1 MYRRGDI
8 YYIDFGTNMNSSK
21 ECGFRPALVVSNNV
35 ANKYSPV
42 VTVIPLT
49 AQVKKKL
56 RQPTHVFLSR
66 KAGYGLKRDSIALA
80 EQLFTV
86 EKSELVRKVG
96 TVKDAATMRKVTR
109 ALQVQI
115 GAI

>member
-1 MYRRGDI
+1 
-8 YYIDFGTNMNSSK
+8 MNSSK
-21 ECGFRPALVVSNNV
+21 ECGFRPALIVSNNV

-66 KAGYGLKRDSIALA
+66 TAGYGLKQDSIALA

>member
-1 MYRRGDI
+1 
-8 YYIDFGTNMNSSK
+8 MNSSK
-21 ECGFRPALVVSNNV
+21 ECGFRPALIVSNNV

-56 RQPTHVFLSR
+56 RHPTHVFLSR

>member
-1 MYRRGDI
+1 
-8 YYIDFGTNMNSSK
+8 MNSSK
-21 ECGFRPALVVSNNV
+21 ECGFRPALIVSNNV

-56 RQPTHVFLSR
+56 KPPTHVFLSR

-96 TVKDAATMRKVTR
+96 SIKDAVTLRKITR

>member
-1 MYRRGDI
+1 MKKS
-8 YYIDFGTNMNSSK
+8 T
-21 ECGFRPALVVSNNV
+21 AL
-35 ANKYSPV
+35 
-42 VTVIPLT
+42 
-49 AQVKKKL
+49 KKKL
-56 RQPTHVFLSR
+56 KQPTHVFLSR

-96 TVKDAATMRKVTR
+96 SIKDAVTLRKITR